1 MNESGN
7 AGPIRTTTTG
17 SVPATA
23 LAGPWSRCDWLLD
36 RYPRDFVGDLCA
48 GARCDAIS
56 RAEILPL
63 LDRWPWEWRTLVDA
77 AHRLYVL
84 GAPLDVPAMATA
96 LEQFADAGV
105 APQEYDPKEKER
117 EAGRER
123 GARRA
128 ERRMEQPWRKQHR

>member
-1 MNESGN
+1 MNESGS

-84 GAPLDVPAMATA
+84 GMPLDVGRMSTA

-105 APQEYDPKEKER
+105 APRKYDPKEKER

-123 GARRA
+123 GASRA
-128 ERRMEQPWRKQHR
+128 GRRMEQPWRKQHR

>member
-1 MNESGN
+1 MNENGS

-17 SVPATA
+17 SVPAAA

-84 GAPLDVPAMATA
+84 GAPLDVGRMSAA
-96 LEQFADAGV
+96 LKQFADAEV
-105 APQEYDPKEKER
+105 DREKYDPKEKER

-123 GARRA
+123 GASRA
-128 ERRMEQPWRKQHR
+128 GRRMEQPWRKQHR